1 MLQITGYQRFTGWH
15 RFGEPIAGSLQ
26 FWHQCGIPRN
36 ARYTSDQILLV
47 PLVCNEVVKV
57 RIPNHQTYA
66 KALMYAMG
74 SLLSL
79 MAVDELQLPI
89 YPAEEIMR
97 AAAAG
102 LYNYGRRCCCDDR
115 FQK

>member
-1 MLQITGYQRFTGWH
+1 
-15 RFGEPIAGSLQ
+15 
-26 FWHQCGIPRN
+26 
-36 ARYTSDQILLV
+36 
-47 PLVCNEVVKV
+47 
-57 RIPNHQTYA
+57 
-66 KALMYAMG
+66 MYAMG